1 LNKLEE
7 KIMSKIAEFKT
18 AMDVFN
24 TRLTAAITDLEGDV
38 KMLNDKITELQNSPG
53 EISPED
59 QALLDNLQLVAEKT
73 TAKLEALAALNTPDV
88 PPA

>member
-1 LNKLEE
+1 
-7 KIMSKIAEFKT
+7 MSKIAEFKT